1 MPKRRKKDLD
11 QGTPDAGTRD
21 GRTGGEGARG
31 GRRPASRAAVAAE
44 AAGARHA
51 AAVKPG
57 EMEEPAEAARAAA
70 PDAREAAG
78 ATAPQAAGAVKPG
91 DAVQAWEDRI
101 LAFMREK
108 AYRPLTATQLAAAM
122 DVEGPEAEAAFRA
135 ALERL
140 EAAGRVVRTR
150 TRRYGVPERMNLAV
164 GVLHGHPKGY
174 AFLIQ
179 PDGEDV
185 FIPAEN
191 LNGAMHRDRVVVRLV
206 GRARGGRKAEGEVIR
221 ILERANRELV
231 GRLEWQQGQAGYG
244 FVTPVDQR
252 VSWDVFIPQGQL
264 GGARAGDMVVVEIT
278 RWPEKR
284 RGPEGRVVRV
294 LGPADAPGVDV
305 AAIVAKAGLRVEFP
319 AAAMAQAEQVPERVT
334 ARDRRGRRDLRDWLI
349 VTIDGADAKDLDDA
363 VSLQRLPEGGEAV
376 WRLGVHIADVSHYVP
391 EGSPLDL
398 EARRR
403 ATSVYLV
410 DRVIPMLPPRLSNGI
425 CSLNPRVD
433 RLAVSVIMDFD
444 AQGRRVAYE
453 IFPSVI
459 RTRHRLT
466 YEGVERMLEGDPDD
480 PEVRALREQHADVLP
495 MLEEMARLA
504 ARLTARRERR
514 GSIDFDIAEVKV
526 VLDQQGMPRELLRRE
541 RTVATR
547 IIEEFMIAANETVAE
562 HCHWRQVPFVYR
574 VHEEPD
580 PDEVEELAAFLTI
593 LGYPLPPRRKLHPRL
608 FQQVLKQVEGRP
620 EEYLVNAVVLRTM
633 KRARYATEALGHFGL
648 AARFYCHFTSP
659 IRRYPDLV
667 VHRIVKELV
676 ARGTLPAQRAE
687 QLEAILPEIADHCS
701 QQERVAEEAER
712 ESVELKKVQF
722 MMDKVGE
729 TYRGIIS
736 GVTPFGLFVTL
747 PNLVEGLV
755 HVSTLTDDYYHYE
768 EKLYSL
774 VGERTRRTFRLGDE
788 VEVVV
793 AKVNPEARTI
803 DLVLAELAGELE
815 DYAGRPSR
823 GGRRGEG
830 AGRGGARGAGE
841 AGRTGGRG
849 AEREA
854 REAGRAAGRGK
865 NAARRTAAAPGA
877 GGAAARGGR
886 RRRRAAGA
894 AAGRDDAGPAR
905 SQAR

>member
-1 MPKRRKKDLD
+1 MPRRRKKTTN
-11 QGTPDAGTRD
+11 GTVKTQV
-21 GRTGGEGARG
+21 EGAPPGPLPAVEGDGALRDIPGPAPAAEATAGATGSRARRSTTPVRDEPAAGGASGPQEPVPSPQAVQAPSPGAAPSPAGAPAPG
-31 GRRPASRAAVAAE
+31 GRAGSSAAVAAW
-44 AAGARHA
+44 
-51 AAVKPG
+51 
-57 EMEEPAEAARAAA
+57 EE
-70 PDAREAAG
+70 
-78 ATAPQAAGAVKPG
+78 K
-91 DAVQAWEDRI
+91 I

-108 AYRPLTATQLAAAM
+108 AYRPLTAGQLAAAM
-122 DVEGPEAEAAFRA
+122 GVEDPEADAGFRA

-140 EAAGRVVRTR
+140 EAEGRVVRTR

-164 GVLHGHPKGY
+164 GVLQGHPKGY

-179 PDGEDV
+179 PDGDDV

-191 LNGAMHRDRVVVRLV
+191 LNGAMHRDRVVVRLL

-231 GRLEWQQGQAGYG
+231 GRLEWQGGEAGYG

-252 VSWDVFIPQGQL
+252 VFWDVFIPQGQL
-264 GGARAGDMVVVEIT
+264 GDARPGDMVVVEIT
-278 RWPEKR
+278 RWPERR

-294 LGPADAPGVDV
+294 LGPAEAPGVDV

-319 AAAMAQAEQVPERVT
+319 PAALAQAEQVPEKVS

-376 WRLGVHIADVSHYVP
+376 WRLGVHIADVSHYVA

-410 DRVIPMLPPRLSNGI
+410 DRVLPMLPPRLSNGI

-433 RLAVSVIMDFD
+433 RLTVTVLMDFD
-444 AQGRRVAYE
+444 AQGRRVGYE

-466 YEGVERMLEGDPDD
+466 YEGVQQMLEGDPGD
-480 PEVRALREQHADVLP
+480 PEVRALREAHQDVLP
-495 MLEEMARLA
+495 MLEDMARLS
-504 ARLTARRERR
+504 ARLAARRERR

-526 VLDQQGMPRELLRRE
+526 VLDEQGMPRELLRRE

-562 HCHWRQVPFVYR
+562 HCHWRQVPFIYR

-593 LGYPLPPRRKLHPRL
+593 LGYRLPPRRKLHPRQ
-608 FQQVLKQVEGRP
+608 FQEVLKQVEGRP

-667 VHRIVKELV
+667 VHRIVKEL
-676 ARGTLPAQRAE
+676 ALRGSLPAQRVE
-687 QLEAILPEIADHCS
+687 ELEAILPEIADHCS
-701 QQERVAEEAER
+701 QQERLAEEAER
-712 ESVELKKVQF
+712 ESVDLKKVQF
-722 MMDKVGE
+722 MADKVGE
-729 TYRGIIS
+729 TYKGIIS
-736 GVTPFGLFVTL
+736 GVTSFGLFVTL

-815 DYAGRPSR
+815 EDAGRAAR
-823 GGRRGEG
+823 NGRRNGGAGGRAT
-830 AGRGGARGAGE
+830 AGGKQPGRRTRAGGTRAASKAAPG
-841 AGRTGGRG
+841 GRTGG
-849 AEREA
+849 EQE
-854 REAGRAAGRGK
+854 
-865 NAARRTAAAPGA
+865 RRTD
-877 GGAAARGGR
+877 GGT
-886 RRRRAAGA
+886 RRRRAPGGRQPQGA
-894 AAGRDDAGPAR
+894 P
-905 SQAR
+905 

>member
-1 MPKRRKKDLD
+1 MPRRRR
-11 QGTPDAGTRD
+11 QGADGSDADRP
-21 GRTGGEGARG
+21 GRGRG
-31 GRRPASRAAVAAE
+31 GKASAAAAGGQPGGAPGQAGSSAE
-44 AAGARHA
+44 AESAIA
-51 AAVKPG
+51 
-57 EMEEPAEAARAAA
+57 
-70 PDAREAAG
+70 
-78 ATAPQAAGAVKPG
+78 
-91 DAVQAWEDRI
+91 AWEERI
-101 LAFMREK
+101 LGFMRER
-108 AYRPLTATQLAAAM
+108 AYRPLTASQLAAAM
-122 DVEGPEAEAAFRA
+122 GVDGPDAESAFRA

-150 TRRYGVPERMNLAV
+150 TRRYGLPERMNLAV
-164 GVLHGHPKGY
+164 GVLHCHPKGY

-191 LNGAMHRDRVVVRLV
+191 LGGAMHRDRVVVRLV
-206 GRARGGRKAEGEVIR
+206 GRGRDGRKPEGEVIR

-231 GRLEWQQGQAGYG
+231 GRLEGQPGRDGYG
-244 FVTPVDQR
+244 FVTPLDQR
-252 VSWDVFIPQGQL
+252 LFWDVFIPAGQL
-264 GGARAGDMVVVEIT
+264 GGAKPGDMVVVEIT
-278 RWPEKR
+278 RWPERR

-319 AAAMAQAEQVPERVT
+319 AAALAQAERVPERVT
-334 ARDRRGRRDLRDWLI
+334 ARDRRGRRDLRDWLV

-410 DRVIPMLPPRLSNGI
+410 DRVVPMLPPRLSNGI

-433 RLAVSVIMDFD
+433 RLTVSVVMDFD
-444 AQGRRVAYE
+444 ARGRRVAYE

-459 RTRHRLT
+459 RSRHRLT
-466 YEGVERMLEGDPDD
+466 YEGVQRMLEGSPDD

-495 MLEEMARLA
+495 MLEDMAQLA

-526 VLDQQGMPRELLRRE
+526 VLDEQGMPRELLRRE

-562 HCHWRQVPFVYR
+562 HCHWRQVPFIYR

-580 PDEVEELAAFLTI
+580 PEEVEELAAFLTI

-608 FQQVLKQVEGRP
+608 FQRVLKQVEGRP

-676 ARGTLPAQRAE
+676 TRGSLPPERVE
-687 QLEAILPEIADHCS
+687 RLEAMLPEIADHCS

-712 ESVELKKVQF
+712 ESVDLKKVQF
-722 MMDKVGE
+722 MVDKVGE

-736 GVTPFGLFVTL
+736 GVAPFGLFVTL

-793 AKVNPEARTI
+793 AKVDPEARTV

-815 DYAGRPSR
+815 DYAGRAARAGRRSGGAGRDAAASR
-823 GGRRGEG
+823 GGTAGRAGAG
-830 AGRGGARGAGE
+830 AGRARRAGGTAAAGAATAGKGARGSTAKV
-841 AGRTGGRG
+841 
-849 AEREA
+849 EA
-854 REAGRAAGRGK
+854 RR
-865 NAARRTAAAPGA
+865 RRTAATGRRRDRRGRNAAGTPGDA
-877 GGAAARGGR
+877 AQPPGKAAAAEAAAAAEGAR
-886 RRRRAAGA
+886 RRRR
-894 AAGRDDAGPAR
+894 RR
-905 SQAR
+905 

>member
-1 MPKRRKKDLD
+1 MARRRRK
-11 QGTPDAGTRD
+11 QGETT
-21 GRTGGEGARG
+21 TG
-31 GRRPASRAAVAAE
+31 PAAE
-44 AAGARHA
+44 AAGRDERAPAGSA
-51 AAVKPG
+51 AGAGQEQP
-57 EMEEPAEAARAAA
+57 ERAAA
-70 PDAREAAG
+70 GEAPGPAGAPAAG
-78 ATAPQAAGAVKPG
+78 ATAAAGAPSAAPA
-91 DAVQAWEDRI
+91 AVARWEERI
-101 LAFMREK
+101 VAFMREK
-108 AYRPLTATQLAAAM
+108 AYRPLTAGQLAAAM
-122 DVEGPEAEAAFRA
+122 GVEDPEADAAFRA

-140 EAAGRVVRTR
+140 EAGGRVVRTR

-164 GVLHGHPKGY
+164 GVLQGHPKGY

-179 PDGEDV
+179 PDGDDV

-231 GRLEWQQGQAGYG
+231 GRLEWRGDEAGYG

-252 VSWDVFIPQGQL
+252 LFWDVFIPQGQL

-305 AAIVAKAGLRVEFP
+305 AAIVAKAGLRVDFPP
-319 AAAMAQAEQVPERVT
+319 AALAQAEQVPEKVT

-363 VSLQRLPEGGEAV
+363 VSLERLPEGGEAV

-410 DRVIPMLPPRLSNGI
+410 DRVVPMLPPRLSNGI

-433 RLAVSVIMDFD
+433 RLTVTVLMDFD
-444 AQGRRVAYE
+444 AQGRRVGYE

-466 YEGVERMLEGDPDD
+466 YEGVQRMLEGDSAD

-495 MLEEMARLA
+495 MLEDMARLS
-504 ARLTARRERR
+504 ARLAARRERR

-526 VLDQQGMPRELLRRE
+526 VLDEQGMPRELLRRE

-562 HCHWRQVPFVYR
+562 HCHWRQAPFLYR

-593 LGYPLPPRRKLHPRL
+593 LGYHLPPRRKLHPRL

-676 ARGTLPAQRAE
+676 ARGTLPAARVD
-687 QLEAILPEIADHCS
+687 QLEALLPEIADHCS

-712 ESVELKKVQF
+712 ESVDLKKVQF
-722 MMDKVGE
+722 MADKVGE

-736 GVTPFGLFVTL
+736 GVTSFGLFVTL

-793 AKVNPEARTI
+793 AGVHPETRTI

-815 DYAGRPSR
+815 DYAGRPARAGRRR
-823 GGRRGEG
+823 GGT
-830 AGRGGARGAGE
+830 A
-841 AGRTGGRG
+841 TTQ
-849 AEREA
+849 AE
-854 REAGRAAGRGK
+854 RGK
-865 NAARRTAAAPGA
+865 NAARGAAAAAP
-877 GGAAARGGR
+877 AAARSNSGKGRERRAHGGTGRRSAPGGR
-886 RRRRAAGA
+886 KSQGA
-894 AAGRDDAGPAR
+894 P
-905 SQAR
+905 

>member
-1 MPKRRKKDLD
+1 MPRRRKHGAEGSDAASGG
-11 QGTPDAGTRD
+11 QGR
-21 GRTGGEGARG
+21 GGEASAATTRG
-31 GRRPASRAAVAAE
+31 QAD
-44 AAGARHA
+44 
-51 AAVKPG
+51 
-57 EMEEPAEAARAAA
+57 AA
-70 PDAREAAG
+70 PRGSGSSTDTDSSIES
-78 ATAPQAAGAVKPG
+78 
-91 DAVQAWEDRI
+91 WEERI

-108 AYRPLTATQLAAAM
+108 AYRPLTASQLAAAM
-122 DVEGPEAEAAFRA
+122 GVDGPDAEAAFRA

-140 EAAGRVVRTR
+140 EGAGRVVRTR
-150 TRRYGVPERMNLAV
+150 TRRYGLPERMNLAV

-174 AFLIQ
+174 AFLVQ

-191 LNGAMHRDRVVVRLV
+191 LGGAMHRDRVVVRLV
-206 GRARGGRKAEGEVIR
+206 GRGRDGRKPEGEVIR

-231 GRLEWQQGQAGYG
+231 GRLEWHGGEAGYG

-252 VSWDVFIPQGQL
+252 VAWDVFIPAGQL
-264 GGARAGDMVVVEIT
+264 GGAKPGDMVVVEIT
-278 RWPEKR
+278 RWPERR

-319 AAAMAQAEQVPERVT
+319 AAALAQAEQVPERVT
-334 ARDRRGRRDLRDWLI
+334 ARDRRGRRDLRDWLV

-410 DRVIPMLPPRLSNGI
+410 DRVVPMLPPRLSNGI

-433 RLAVSVIMDFD
+433 RLTVSVVMDFD
-444 AQGRRVAYE
+444 ARGRRVAYE

-459 RTRHRLT
+459 RSRHRLT
-466 YEGVERMLEGDPDD
+466 YEGVQRMLEGDPED

-495 MLEEMARLA
+495 MLEDMAQLA

-526 VLDQQGMPRELLRRE
+526 VLDEQGMPRELLRRE

-562 HCHWRQVPFVYR
+562 HCHWRQVPFIYR

-580 PDEVEELAAFLTI
+580 PDQVEELAAFLTI

-608 FQQVLKQVEGRP
+608 FQRVLKQVEGRP

-676 ARGTLPAQRAE
+676 TRGSLPPERVE

-712 ESVELKKVQF
+712 ESVDLKKVQF
-722 MMDKVGE
+722 MVDKVGE

-736 GVTPFGLFVTL
+736 GVAPFGLFVTL

-793 AKVNPEARTI
+793 AKVDPAARTV

-815 DYAGRPSR
+815 DYAGRPAR
-823 GGRRGEG
+823 AGRRSGGAGRDTAASGGGSARRAGADRARRAGGTAASTGTAPGQG
-830 AGRGGARGAGE
+830 AGRGATGKAGQGREGAA
-841 AGRTGGRG
+841 
-849 AEREA
+849 
-854 REAGRAAGRGK
+854 
-865 NAARRTAAAPGA
+865 
-877 GGAAARGGR
+877 AAARGRPGRRGRNAARAAGDGASRQGKAVHGAAAEAAAASEGAR
-886 RRRRAAGA
+886 RRRR
-894 AAGRDDAGPAR
+894 RR
-905 SQAR
+905 